1 MTTGKAT
8 TFYHDDTRG
17 HTAGRTAPA
26 WVPPDALRYLAH
38 TEAGLPIRA
47 LARSAGCHAS
57 TVLRQIRRL
66 ENRRDDLLVDEA
78 LRRLG
83 TLHFTDPA
91 AMGPSAARSTP
102 PLEEMTPMP
111 PDVLTQTPPHQTPP
125 AHDLLQL
132 EARRVLRRLAEPG
145 AVLAVA
151 AEMDKAVVVRDIAPG
166 START
171 AVVDRS
177 VAQAMA
183 LKEWITCAVPG
194 RISRYRITAPG
205 RAALAALMAEAE
217 NSARRNQT
225 EGQGRAVP
233 HGADQHHATDTH
245 GTEDATPPVS
255 RRRMR
260 YCVNESPLLALARR
274 RDKAGKPFLSD
285 ELVSAG
291 ERLREDFELAQMGP
305 KVAQNWDRFL
315 TAGVQGG
322 ETASGP
328 SRGADQARARIT
340 AALRD
345 LGPGLGDV
353 ALRCCCYLEGLEQ
366 AEKRMGWSARSG
378 KIVLRIALQ
387 RLKRHYDDLGQ
398 AGAMIG

>member
-1 MTTGKAT
+1 VPQ
-8 TFYHDDTRG
+8 D
-17 HTAGRTAPA
+17 A
-26 WVPPDALRYLAH
+26 WRYLAH

-83 TLHFTDPA
+83 SFHFTRVPTTSATPA
-91 AMGPSAARSTP
+91 TP
-102 PLEEMTPMP
+102 PQFHSPQKEVVPMQMDLDIKTAPLDAEPEATPSNE
-111 PDVLTQTPPHQTPP
+111 VLRR
-125 AHDLLQL
+125 
-132 EARRVLRRLAEPG
+132 EGRRVLRRLAEPG

-151 AEMDKAVVVRDIAPG
+151 AEMDKAVVVRDMPGG
-166 START
+166 STTRT
-171 AVVDRS
+171 AVVDRA

-183 LKEWITCAVPG
+183 LKEWITCDTPG
-194 RISRYRITAPG
+194 RISRYRITGLG
-205 RAALAALMAEAE
+205 RAALTTLMAEAE
-217 NSARRNQT
+217 NMARRDLA
-225 EGQGRAVP
+225 EGQARFAGQGYQPDMSDPQPQEAP
-233 HGADQHHATDTH
+233 
-245 GTEDATPPVS
+245 TEP

-274 RDKAGKPFLSD
+274 RDKAGRPFLSD

-291 ERLREDFELAQMGP
+291 ERLREDFELSQMGP
-305 KVAQNWDRFL
+305 KLAQNWDRFL

-322 ETASGP
+322 APTTNLPRGP
-328 SRGADQARARIT
+328 EAARGRIS

-387 RLKRHYDDLGQ
+387 RLRRHYDAQGQ
-398 AGAMIG
+398 AASMIG